1 MVRIT
6 KDRSKAL
13 SGLRKTTKR
22 VTKQL
27 NSRKG
32 LGGSNFGG
40 KAQSVGDAGD
50 QLAHFSGIESSKR
63 SKRPKDDPFN
73 QIGL

>member
-1 MVRIT
+1 MPRIT

-27 NSRKG
+27 NSTKG
-32 LGGSNFGG
+32 FGSTTRRG
-40 KAQSVGDAGD
+40 KSVGQAGD
-50 QLAHFSGIESSKR
+50 DIAHFSGIESSIR

>member
-1 MVRIT
+1 MPRIT
-6 KDRSKAL
+6 KDRNKAL

-22 VTKQL
+22 VTAQI
-27 NSRKG
+27 NDTKG
-32 LGGSNFGG
+32 FGG
-40 KAQSVGDAGD
+40 HGKSRGQSIGDAGD
-50 QLAHFSGIESSKR
+50 DLAHFSGIESSKR

>member
-1 MVRIT
+1 MPRIT
-6 KDRSKAL
+6 KNRSEAL
-13 SGLRKTTKR
+13 RGLRKTTKR

-27 NSRKG
+27 NSRNG
-32 LGGSNFGG
+32 LGESFGG

-50 QLAHFSGIESSKR
+50 DLAHFSGIESSKR

>member
-6 KDRSKAL
+6 TDRSKAL
-13 SGLRKTTKR
+13 RGLRKTTKR
-22 VTKQL
+22 VTNQL

-32 LGGSNFGG
+32 LGVEFARKG
-40 KAQSVGDAGD
+40 QSIGDAGD
-50 QLAHFSGIESSKR
+50 NLAHFSGIESSKR